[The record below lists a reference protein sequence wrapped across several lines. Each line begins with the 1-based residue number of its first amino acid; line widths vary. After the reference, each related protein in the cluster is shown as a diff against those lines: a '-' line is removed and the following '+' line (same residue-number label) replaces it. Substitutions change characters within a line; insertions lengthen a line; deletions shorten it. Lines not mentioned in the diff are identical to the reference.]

1 MEIRSGV
8 NFDVN
13 RCVIVAYKVPFPI
26 LINKLKSGFVKIA
39 VDPKGDSRVEPQ
51 ITLTMSWPN

>member
-13 RCVIVAYKVPFPI
+13 RCVIVAYKIPFPI

-39 VDPKGDSRVEPQ
+39 VDQKAIAELNRR
-51 ITLTMSWPN
+51 LL